1 MRVSLALLFVL
12 VAVPIVYGQAAG
24 ADAAE
29 MRDVFESFHGS
40 LDTLTKRNESKGP
53 RTARDYQ
60 ARREIAKTLSQ
71 IRASVDFL
79 EALSSNGKPGPKEY
93 WEGVSQDAR
102 LLRKLA
108 GPRSETGSQ
117 KALLGSLHEVDA
129 DLEIKVT
136 GPRGGGDVPRVVEV
150 VVRARRGSQDVGAY
164 QVWYVLKGWAN
175 TPSYFKPFDRLTDP
189 ANPSSMNL
197 APGNYFIWLSN
208 GKPVTERQPASIGIN
223 GELRKEIDIP
233 VP

>member
-12 VAVPIVYGQAAG
+12 VAVPIVYGQASG

-40 LDTLTKRNESKGP
+40 LDTLTKRNESKRPLYTGE
-53 RTARDYQ
+53 
-60 ARREIAKTLSQ
+60 RREIAKTLSQ

-93 WEGVSQDAR
+93 WEGVSQDAM

-108 GPRSETGSQ
+108 GQRSETGSQ

-129 DLEIKVT
+129 DLTIKVT
-136 GPRGGGDVPRVVEV
+136 GPRGGGEVPRVVEV

-164 QVWYVLKGWAN
+164 QVWY
-175 TPSYFKPFDRLTDP
+175 
-189 ANPSSMNL
+189 
-197 APGNYFIWLSN
+197 
-208 GKPVTERQPASIGIN
+208 
-223 GELRKEIDIP
+223 
-233 VP
+233 